1 MNYSCILKKVII
13 VLLLIG
19 VIFVACKLSIF
30 YIPFIIAY
38 IISILIEPL
47 IKWLSKKTSFSRKTN
62 SIIILTAITVI
73 ISGLLIWGGIKITSE
88 TTNLLSGFNSYIDK
102 TMNFINEITTKINI
116 YNLGLSEEVIDI
128 FEKSTTDFINSVA
141 SYIKNILSNILKY
154 ISSLPIIL
162 INIIITILA
171 TYFISSD
178 KFYILDR
185 MEHHLSKKMV
195 GKMVTHTKQI
205 TSSLGKYLKAEI
217 TLSLITFMVVL
228 TGLNIFYLL
237 GMEVEYPILMA
248 ILIGFVDALPILG
261 AGGIMVPWSLM
272 LFLNKNNSLAIS
284 ILGLYIFTLVEKQLL
299 EPKLVSNNIGIHP
312 IFTLIAMYTCFKLIG
327 VIGLLFGPIILIIFK
342 NIFSETLDKGIV
354 NSIVEES

>member
-1 MNYSCILKKVII
+1 MEYFYILKKIII
-13 VLLLIG
+13 VLFITILFFI
-19 VIFVACKLSIF
+19 ACKLSVF
-30 YIPFIIAY
+30 YIPFVIAY
-38 IISILIEPL
+38 LISLIVDPI
-47 IKWLSKKTSFSRKTN
+47 IKWINKKTNINRKVS
-62 SIIILTAITVI
+62 SIIVLATLFLFLIGI
-73 ISGLLIWGGIKITSE
+73 IIFGGTKLISE
-88 TTNLLSGFNSYIDK
+88 TTNLLGGLNVYLDK
-102 TMNFINEITTKINI
+102 MMNFINEIKINLGNF
-116 YNLGLSEEVIDI
+116 NLSKEVVNV

-141 SYIKNILSNILKY
+141 SYIKNVLTAVLKY
-154 ISSLPIIL
+154 ITSIPNIL

-171 TYFISSD
+171 TYFITSD

-195 GKMVTHTKQI
+195 GRIITHAKQI

-217 TLSLITFMVVL
+217 TLSLITFIVVL

-261 AGGIMVPWSLM
+261 AGSIMIPWTIIM
-272 LFLNKNNSLAIS
+272 LLNQNTSLAIS

-327 VIGLLFGPIILIIFK
+327 IIGLLVRSYYP
-342 NIFSETLDKGIV
+342 NYP
-354 NSIVEES
+354 

>member
-1 MNYSCILKKVII
+1 MNYSYILKKLIM

-19 VIFVACKLSIF
+19 TIFLVCKLSIF

-38 IISILIEPL
+38 IISLVIEPL

-62 SIIILTAITVI
+62 SIIVLLAISII
-73 ISGLLIWGGIKITSE
+73 ISGLLIWGGIKIVSE

-116 YNLGLSEEVIDI
+116 YNLGLSEEVIDV

-141 SYIKNILSNILKY
+141 TYIKNILSDILKY

-195 GKMVTHTKQI
+195 GKIVTHAKQI

-261 AGGIMVPWSLM
+261 AGGIMVPWSIM
-272 LFLNKNNSLAIS
+272 LFLNKNTSLAIS
-284 ILGLYIFTLVEKQLL
+284 MLGLYIFTLVEKQLL

-327 VIGLLFGPIILIIFK
+327 VIGLLLGPIILIILK

-354 NSIVEES
+354 NSIVEEY